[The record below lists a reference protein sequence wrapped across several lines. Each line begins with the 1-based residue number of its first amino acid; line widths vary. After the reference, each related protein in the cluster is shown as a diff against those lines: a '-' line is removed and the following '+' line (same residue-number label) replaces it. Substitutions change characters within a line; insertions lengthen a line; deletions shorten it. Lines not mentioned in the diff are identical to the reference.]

1 MKQRTSHKRRGFISM
16 LWMPLTLYLVLL
28 VSAFVVLTL
37 HDTHNVWNA
46 MDETLDFAVA
56 RLEQYSNAMSN
67 DRAKSEIRLLDKTA
81 EISSRIAETGQVT
94 DGQLDQYAYAQRLT
108 GIVILD
114 ADMNAVVQTTIDGD
128 TAAVLQSILQ
138 KPTVREIVDYPVKA
152 YMTRTQVGDRTV
164 DFAAVAREDAPG
176 LVVAYAEREE
186 EDASDMKLE
195 TLFSGFT
202 FEMEGAVTVSDGKT
216 IIASSSAEIIGRD
229 VRALEANNIPHAQ
242 WDESGRLHIADGMT
256 AWSGKRTAFE
266 NYSVYAMFP
275 DLAVYNSRNT
285 ILLYGT
291 LIYMATWLCFAW
303 LRAQQ
308 SRRALERN
316 SEQARIISAISE
328 IYCFTFLVNV
338 QRGTVRIIKH
348 PVERLMKMDCTWSMN
363 EVVQMQAAQN
373 VAPDFREAFISYCD
387 LTTLPLRL
395 KENPN
400 LTLEFRDPTDKVYLM
415 TTLPQNYDRRGRLE
429 SVLMVTQDVTAE
441 KERERDYQLQLEK
454 TAEDAERANI
464 AKTDFLRRMSHDIR
478 TPINGIRGMVE
489 ISRRY
494 AGDEAKQEECR
505 EKIMTTSGFLLDLVN
520 DVLNMNK
527 LESGAVTLEEKP
539 FNLRQ
544 MISEIVTTVEGQA
557 WRENVQVSCKTLA
570 WNHENLIGSPMH
582 LHQVLQNV
590 VGNAVKYNRP
600 GGSVTISCEEKG
612 FDGTTAMFLFT
623 CTDTG
628 RGMSAAFQQHAFEAF
643 AQEESGAR
651 TAYKGTGLGLPIAKE
666 LAEQMG
672 GEIRFESELGVGTTF
687 YITLPFR
694 VDPNPPEAESAKPE
708 QAASIKGAHVLL
720 VEDNELNMEISQYIL
735 EAAGVIVDQAWN
747 GQEAV
752 RRFSESEPGTFDC
765 ILMDVMMP
773 LMDGLE
779 ATRTI
784 RAMQRPDAA
793 TIPIVAMTANTFS
806 EDEQRSR
813 EAGMNLFLNKPVDSE
828 KMLQTVLECLK
839 MGGKMLC
846 ENLDKNADR
855 V

>member
-1 MKQRTSHKRRGFISM
+1 M
-16 LWMPLTLYLVLL
+16 LWMPLTLYLVLF
-28 VSAFVVLTL
+28 VSAFVVLTW
-37 HDTHNVWNA
+37 HDTCNA
-46 MDETLDFAVA
+46 SKTMDETLDFAVA
-56 RLEQYSNAMSN
+56 RLEKYYNAMSN

-81 EISSRIAETGQVT
+81 ELSSRIAETGMIT
-94 DGQLDQYAYAQRLT
+94 NEQLDRYAYAQRLT

-128 TAAVLQSILQ
+128 AAAALHAMLQ

-152 YMTRTQVGDRTV
+152 YMTRMQVGDRTV

-202 FEMEGAVTVSDGKT
+202 FAMNGTVTVSDGKT
-216 IIASSSAEIIGRD
+216 IIASSSAEIVGRNVKKIEED
-229 VRALEANNIPHAQ
+229 SIPHAQ
-242 WDESGRLHIADGMT
+242 WDESGRLHIVDGMT

-275 DLAVYNSRNT
+275 DHAVYYSRNT
-285 ILLYGT
+285 TLLYDT
-291 LIYMATWLCFAW
+291 LIYMVTWLCFAW

-308 SRRALERN
+308 SRRALEKN

-348 PVERLMKMDCTWSMN
+348 PVEQLMKMDRTWSMN

-387 LTTLPLRL
+387 LTTLAQRL

-400 LTLEFRDPTDKVYLM
+400 LTLEFRDPKEKVYLM

-441 KERERDYQLQLEK
+441 KERERDYQLQLKK

-464 AKTDFLRRMSHDIR
+464 VKTDFLRRMSHDIR

-494 AGDEAKQEECR
+494 VGDEAKQEECR

-539 FNLRQ
+539 FNLRR
-544 MISEIVTTVEGQA
+544 MIREIVTTVEGQA
-557 WRENVQVSCKTLA
+557 WHENVQVSCKTLA

-612 FDGTTAMFLFT
+612 FDGTTATFLFT

-813 EAGMNLFLNKPVDSE
+813 EAGMNLFLNKPVDSG

-839 MGGKMLC
+839 MGG
-846 ENLDKNADR
+846 ENAL
-855 V
+855 

>member
-28 VSAFVVLTL
+28 VSAFVVLTW
-37 HDTHNVWNA
+37 HDTHNVWKA

-67 DRAKSEIRLLDKTA
+67 DRAKSEIRLLDKTT

-128 TAAVLQSILQ
+128 TAAVLQSILK

-229 VRALEANNIPHAQ
+229 VRELEADNIPHAL
-242 WDESGRLHIADGMT
+242 WDEAGRLHIADGMT

-275 DLAVYNSRNT
+275 DHAVYNSRNT

-291 LIYMATWLCFAW
+291 LIYMAIWLCFAW

-387 LTTLPLRL
+387 LTTLPQRL

-400 LTLEFRDPTDKVYLM
+400 LTLEFRDPKDKVYLM

-544 MISEIVTTVEGQA
+544 MIREIVTTVEGQA

-570 WNHENLIGSPMH
+570 WNHEDLIGSPMH

-612 FDGTTAMFLFT
+612 FDGTTATFLFT

-752 RRFSESEPGTFDC
+752 HRFSESEPGTFDC

-813 EAGMNLFLNKPVDSE
+813 EAGMNLFLNKPVESE

-839 MGGKMLC
+839 MGGK
-846 ENLDKNADR
+846 NAL
-855 V
+855 

>member
-1 MKQRTSHKRRGFISM
+1 M
-16 LWMPLTLYLVLL
+16 
-28 VSAFVVLTL
+28 
-37 HDTHNVWNA
+37 
-46 MDETLDFAVA
+46 
-56 RLEQYSNAMSN
+56 
-67 DRAKSEIRLLDKTA
+67 
-81 EISSRIAETGQVT
+81 
-94 DGQLDQYAYAQRLT
+94 
-108 GIVILD
+108 
-114 ADMNAVVQTTIDGD
+114 
-128 TAAVLQSILQ
+128 
-138 KPTVREIVDYPVKA
+138 
-152 YMTRTQVGDRTV
+152 
-164 DFAAVAREDAPG
+164 
-176 LVVAYAEREE
+176 
-186 EDASDMKLE
+186 
-195 TLFSGFT
+195 
-202 FEMEGAVTVSDGKT
+202 
-216 IIASSSAEIIGRD
+216 
-229 VRALEANNIPHAQ
+229 
-242 WDESGRLHIADGMT
+242 
-256 AWSGKRTAFE
+256 
-266 NYSVYAMFP
+266 
-275 DLAVYNSRNT
+275 
-285 ILLYGT
+285 
-291 LIYMATWLCFAW
+291 
-303 LRAQQ
+303 
-308 SRRALERN
+308 
-316 SEQARIISAISE
+316 
-328 IYCFTFLVNV
+328 
-338 QRGTVRIIKH
+338 
-348 PVERLMKMDCTWSMN
+348 
-363 EVVQMQAAQN
+363 
-373 VAPDFREAFISYCD
+373 
-387 LTTLPLRL
+387 

-400 LTLEFRDPTDKVYLM
+400 LTLEFRDPKEKVYLM

-441 KERERDYQLQLEK
+441 KERERDYQLQLKK

-464 AKTDFLRRMSHDIR
+464 VKTDFLRRMSHDIR

-494 AGDEAKQEECR
+494 VGDEAKQEECR
-505 EKIMTTSGFLLDLVN
+505 EKIMTASGFLLDLVN

-544 MISEIVTTVEGQA
+544 MVSEIVTMVEGQA
-557 WRENVQVSCKTLA
+557 WHENVQVSCKTLA

-590 VGNAVKYNRP
+590 VGNAVKYNCP

-612 FDGTTAMFLFT
+612 FDGTTATFLFT

-735 EAAGVIVDQAWN
+735 EAAGAIVDQAWN

-813 EAGMNLFLNKPVDSE
+813 EAGMNLFLNKPVESE

-839 MGGKMLC
+839 MGGK
-846 ENLDKNADR
+846 NAL
-855 V
+855 

>member
-1 MKQRTSHKRRGFISM
+1 M
-16 LWMPLTLYLVLL
+16 LWMPLTLYLVML
-28 VSAFVVLTL
+28 VTSFVVLTW
-37 HDTHNVWNA
+37 HDTRNVWQA
-46 MDETLDFAVA
+46 MDATLDFALA
-56 RLEQYSNAMSN
+56 RLEQYFNAMSN
-67 DRAKSEIRLLDKTA
+67 ERAKSEIRLLDKTA
-81 EISSRIAETGQVT
+81 ELNSRIAETGMIT
-94 DGQLDQYAYAQRLT
+94 NEQLDRYAYAQRLT

-128 TAAVLQSILQ
+128 TAAALHSMLQ

-152 YMTRTQVGDRTV
+152 YMTRTQVGSRTV

-176 LVVAYAEREE
+176 LVVAYAEGEE
-186 EDASDMKLE
+186 EDESDMKLE

-202 FEMEGAVTVSDGKT
+202 FAMNGTVTVSDGKT
-216 IIASSSAEIIGRD
+216 IIASNSAEIVGRNVKKIEED
-229 VRALEANNIPHAQ
+229 SIPHAQ
-242 WDESGRLHIADGMT
+242 WDESGRLHIVDGMT

-291 LIYMATWLCFAW
+291 LIYMGIWLCFAW

-308 SRRALERN
+308 SRRALEKN

-348 PVERLMKMDCTWSMN
+348 PVEKLMKMDCTWSMN

-387 LTTLPLRL
+387 LTTLAQRL

-400 LTLEFRDPTDKVYLM
+400 LTLEFRDPKEKVYLM

-441 KERERDYQLQLEK
+441 KERERDYQLQLKK

-464 AKTDFLRRMSHDIR
+464 VKTDFLRRMSHDIR

-494 AGDEAKQEECR
+494 VGDEAKQEECR
-505 EKIMTTSGFLLDLVN
+505 EKIMTASGFLLDLVN

-544 MISEIVTTVEGQA
+544 MVSEIVTMVEGQA
-557 WRENVQVSCKTLA
+557 WHENVQVSCKTLA

-590 VGNAVKYNRP
+590 VGNAVKYNCP

-612 FDGTTAMFLFT
+612 FDGTTETFLFT
-623 CTDTG
+623 CADTG

-666 LAEQMG
+666 LVEQMG
-672 GEIRFESELGVGTTF
+672 GKIHFESELGVGTTF

-694 VDPNPPEAESAKPE
+694 VDPNPPKAESAKPE
-708 QAASIKGAHVLL
+708 QAVSIKGAHILL

-735 EAAGVIVDQAWN
+735 EGAGAIVAQAWN
-747 GQEAV
+747 GKEAV

-765 ILMDVMMP
+765 ILMMP

-813 EAGMNLFLNKPVDSE
+813 EAGMNLFLNKPVDSG

-839 MGGKMLC
+839 MGG
-846 ENLDKNADR
+846 ENAL
-855 V
+855 

>member
-1 MKQRTSHKRRGFISM
+1 M
-16 LWMPLTLYLVLL
+16 LWMPLTLYLVMIAT
-28 VSAFVVLTL
+28 SFVVLTW
-37 HDTHNVWNA
+37 HDTRNVWNA

-56 RLEQYSNAMSN
+56 RLEQYYNAMSN
-67 DRAKSEIRLLDKTA
+67 ERAKSEIRLLDKTA
-81 EISSRIAETGQVT
+81 ELSSRIGETGLAT
-94 DGQLDQYAYAQRLT
+94 NGQLDKYAYAQRLT

-128 TAAVLQSILQ
+128 TAAVLQSILK

-176 LVVAYAEREE
+176 LVVAYAESEE
-186 EDASDMKLE
+186 EDESDMKLE

-202 FEMEGAVTVSDGKT
+202 FEMDGTVAVSDGKT
-216 IIASSSAEIIGRD
+216 IIASNSAEIVGRD
-229 VRALEANNIPHAQ
+229 VKKIEEGSISHAQ
-242 WDESGRLHIADGMT
+242 RDESGRLHIVDGMT
-256 AWSGKRTAFE
+256 AWSGKRTAFV

-285 ILLYGT
+285 ILLYDT
-291 LIYMATWLCFAW
+291 LLYMVTWLCFAW

-328 IYCFTFLVNV
+328 IYRFTFLVNV

-387 LTTLPLRL
+387 LTTLPQRL

-400 LTLEFRDPTDKVYLM
+400 LTLEFRDPKDKVYLM

-570 WNHENLIGSPMH
+570 WNHEDLIGSPMH

-600 GGSVTISCEEKG
+600 GGSVAISCEEKG
-612 FDGTTAMFLFT
+612 FDGTTATFLFT

-708 QAASIKGAHVLL
+708 QAASVKGTHVLL

-735 EAAGVIVDQAWN
+735 EAAGAIVDQAWN

-839 MGGKMLC
+839 MGGK
-846 ENLDKNADR
+846 NAL
-855 V
+855 

>member
-28 VSAFVVLTL
+28 VSAFVVLTW

-81 EISSRIAETGQVT
+81 ELSSRIRETGLAT
-94 DGQLDQYAYAQRLT
+94 NGQLDKYAYAQRLT

-128 TAAVLQSILQ
+128 TAAVLQSILK

-152 YMTRTQVGDRTV
+152 YMTRTLVGDRTV

-216 IIASSSAEIIGRD
+216 IIASSSAEIVGCN
-229 VRALEANNIPHAQ
+229 VRKLEADNIPHAQ

-275 DLAVYNSRNT
+275 DHAVYNSRNT

-291 LIYMATWLCFAW
+291 LIYMAIWLCFAW

-328 IYCFTFLVNV
+328 IYRFTFLVNV

-387 LTTLPLRL
+387 LTTLPQRL

-400 LTLEFRDPTDKVYLM
+400 LTLEFRDPKDKVYLM

-539 FNLRQ
+539 FNLRR
-544 MISEIVTTVEGQA
+544 MIREIVTTVEGQA
-557 WRENVQVSCKTLA
+557 WCENVQVSCKTLA

-612 FDGTTAMFLFT
+612 FDGTTATFLFT

-813 EAGMNLFLNKPVDSE
+813 EAGMNLFLNKPVESE

-839 MGGKMLC
+839 MGGK
-846 ENLDKNADR
+846 NAL
-855 V
+855 

>member
-1 MKQRTSHKRRGFISM
+1 MKKSAAYFGLFTFGNRIRLREWNWKMESGANTKEVLTPKNVYRFLTDNLPGLYPHGVIPVAERKG
-16 LWMPLTLYLVLL
+16 LTLVKFWAQVLDGIIPPEWHASL
-28 VSAFVVLTL
+28 FGGTQRSRRLSDMMNRTGVQPLPPKL
-37 HDTHNVWNA
+37 QQEMNA
-46 MDETLDFAVA
+46 LLSGETL
-56 RLEQYSNAMSN
+56 
-67 DRAKSEIRLLDKTA
+67 IRL
-81 EISSRIAETGQVT
+81 
-94 DGQLDQYAYAQRLT
+94 
-108 GIVILD
+108 
-114 ADMNAVVQTTIDGD
+114 
-128 TAAVLQSILQ
+128 
-138 KPTVREIVDYPVKA
+138 
-152 YMTRTQVGDRTV
+152 
-164 DFAAVAREDAPG
+164 
-176 LVVAYAEREE
+176 
-186 EDASDMKLE
+186 
-195 TLFSGFT
+195 
-202 FEMEGAVTVSDGKT
+202 
-216 IIASSSAEIIGRD
+216 
-229 VRALEANNIPHAQ
+229 
-242 WDESGRLHIADGMT
+242 
-256 AWSGKRTAFE
+256 
-266 NYSVYAMFP
+266 
-275 DLAVYNSRNT
+275 
-285 ILLYGT
+285 
-291 LIYMATWLCFAW
+291 
-303 LRAQQ
+303 
-308 SRRALERN
+308 
-316 SEQARIISAISE
+316 
-328 IYCFTFLVNV
+328 
-338 QRGTVRIIKH
+338 
-348 PVERLMKMDCTWSMN
+348 
-363 EVVQMQAAQN
+363 VQMQAAQN

-387 LTTLPLRL
+387 LTTLAQRL

-400 LTLEFRDPTDKVYLM
+400 LTLEFRDPKEKVYLM

-441 KERERDYQLQLEK
+441 KERERDYQLQLKK

-464 AKTDFLRRMSHDIR
+464 VKTDFLRRMSHDIR

-494 AGDEAKQEECR
+494 VGDEAKQEECR
-505 EKIMTTSGFLLDLVN
+505 EKIMTASGFLLDLVN

-544 MISEIVTTVEGQA
+544 MVSEIVTMVEGQA
-557 WRENVQVSCKTLA
+557 WHENVQVSCKTLA

-590 VGNAVKYNRP
+590 VGNAVKYNCP

-612 FDGTTAMFLFT
+612 FDGTTATFLFT
-623 CTDTG
+623 CADTG

-666 LAEQMG
+666 LVEQMG
-672 GEIRFESELGVGTTF
+672 GKIHFESELGVGTTF

-708 QAASIKGAHVLL
+708 QAASIKGAHILL

-735 EAAGVIVDQAWN
+735 EGAGAIVAQAWN
-747 GQEAV
+747 GKEAV

-813 EAGMNLFLNKPVDSE
+813 EAGMNLFLNKPVDSV

-839 MGGKMLC
+839 MGG
-846 ENLDKNADR
+846 ENAL
-855 V
+855 

>member
-1 MKQRTSHKRRGFISM
+1 
-16 LWMPLTLYLVLL
+16 
-28 VSAFVVLTL
+28 
-37 HDTHNVWNA
+37 
-46 MDETLDFAVA
+46 
-56 RLEQYSNAMSN
+56 MSN
-67 DRAKSEIRLLDKTA
+67 ERAKSEIRLLDKTA
-81 EISSRIAETGQVT
+81 ELAARIAEAGVITNE
-94 DGQLDQYAYAQRLT
+94 QLDQYAYAQRLT

-128 TAAVLQSILQ
+128 TAAALHSMLQ

-152 YMTRTQVGDRTV
+152 YMTRTQVGSRTV
-164 DFAAVAREDAPG
+164 DFAAVA
-176 LVVAYAEREE
+176 REE

-202 FEMEGAVTVSDGKT
+202 FAMNGTVTVSDGKT
-216 IIASSSAEIIGRD
+216 IIASNSAEIVGHD
-229 VRALEANNIPHAQ
+229 VKKIEEGSIPHAQ
-242 WDESGRLHIADGMT
+242 WDESGRLHIVDGMT
-256 AWSGKRTAFE
+256 AWSGKRTGFE
-266 NYSVYAMFP
+266 NYSVYAMLP

-291 LIYMATWLCFAW
+291 LIYMGIWLCFAW

-308 SRRALERN
+308 SRRALEKN

-348 PVERLMKMDCTWSMN
+348 PMEQLMKMDRTWSMN

-373 VAPDFREAFISYCD
+373 VAPDFRD
-387 LTTLPLRL
+387 P
-395 KENPN
+395 KE
-400 LTLEFRDPTDKVYLM
+400 KVYLM

-441 KERERDYQLQLEK
+441 KERERDYQLQLKK

-464 AKTDFLRRMSHDIR
+464 VKTDFLRRMSHDIR

-494 AGDEAKQEECR
+494 VGDEAKQEECR
-505 EKIMTTSGFLLDLVN
+505 EKIMTASGFLLDLVN

-544 MISEIVTTVEGQA
+544 MVSEIVTMVEGQA
-557 WRENVQVSCKTLA
+557 WHENVQVSCKTLA

-590 VGNAVKYNRP
+590 VGNAVKYNCP

-612 FDGTTAMFLFT
+612 FDGTTATFLFT
-623 CTDTG
+623 CADTG

-666 LAEQMG
+666 LVEQMG
-672 GEIRFESELGVGTTF
+672 GKIHFESELGVGTTF

-694 VDPNPPEAESAKPE
+694 VDPNPPKAESAKPE
-708 QAASIKGAHVLL
+708 QAASIKGAHILL

-735 EAAGVIVDQAWN
+735 EGAGAIVAQAWN
-747 GQEAV
+747 GKEAV

-839 MGGKMLC
+839 MGGR
-846 ENLDKNADR
+846 NAL
-855 V
+855 

>member
-28 VSAFVVLTL
+28 VSAFVVLTW

-67 DRAKSEIRLLDKTA
+67 DRAKSEIRLLDKTT
-81 EISSRIAETGQVT
+81 ELSSRIAETGQVT

-128 TAAVLQSILQ
+128 TAAVLQSILK

-202 FEMEGAVTVSDGKT
+202 FEMDGTVTVSDGKT
-216 IIASSSAEIIGRD
+216 IIASSSAEIVGCN
-229 VRALEANNIPHAQ
+229 VRKLEADNIPHAQ

-291 LIYMATWLCFAW
+291 LIYMVTWLCFAW

-348 PVERLMKMDCTWSMN
+348 PVERLMKLDCTWSMN

-387 LTTLPLRL
+387 LTTLPQRL

-400 LTLEFRDPTDKVYLM
+400 LTLEFRDPKDKVYLM

-539 FNLRQ
+539 FNLHRI
-544 MISEIVTTVEGQA
+544 ISEIVTTVEGQA

-612 FDGTTAMFLFT
+612 FDGTTATFLFT

-752 RRFSESEPGTFDC
+752 RRFSESELGTFDC

-839 MGGKMLC
+839 MGGK
-846 ENLDKNADR
+846 NAL
-855 V
+855 

>member
-28 VSAFVVLTL
+28 VSAFVVLTW
-37 HDTHNVWNA
+37 HDTHNVWKA

-128 TAAVLQSILQ
+128 TAAVLQSILK

-176 LVVAYAEREE
+176 LVVAYADREE

-229 VRALEANNIPHAQ
+229 VRELEADNIPHAL

-291 LIYMATWLCFAW
+291 LIYMVTWLCFAW

-387 LTTLPLRL
+387 LTTLPQRL

-415 TTLPQNYDRRGRLE
+415 TTLPQNYDRRGLLE

-544 MISEIVTTVEGQA
+544 MIGEIVTTVEGQA

-612 FDGTTAMFLFT
+612 FDGTTATFLFT

-735 EAAGVIVDQAWN
+735 EAAGAIVDQAWN

-784 RAMQRPDAA
+784 RTMQRPDAA

-839 MGGKMLC
+839 MGGK
-846 ENLDKNADR
+846 NAL
-855 V
+855 

>member
-28 VSAFVVLTL
+28 VSAFVVLTW

-81 EISSRIAETGQVT
+81 ELSSRIAETGLVA
-94 DGQLDQYAYAQRLT
+94 DEQLDQYAYAQRLT

-128 TAAVLQSILQ
+128 TAAVLQSILK

-229 VRALEANNIPHAQ
+229 VRALESNNIPHAQ

-275 DLAVYNSRNT
+275 DHAVYYSRNT
-285 ILLYGT
+285 ILLYDT
-291 LIYMATWLCFAW
+291 LIYMVTWLCFAW

-387 LTTLPLRL
+387 LTTLPQRLR
-395 KENPN
+395 ENPN
-400 LTLEFRDPTDKVYLM
+400 LTLEFRDPKDKVYLM

-464 AKTDFLRRMSHDIR
+464 AKTDFLRRMSHDLR

-544 MISEIVTTVEGQA
+544 MIREIVTTVEGQA

-612 FDGTTAMFLFT
+612 FDGTTATFLFT

-666 LAEQMG
+666 LAEHMG

-839 MGGKMLC
+839 MGGK
-846 ENLDKNADR
+846 NAL
-855 V
+855 

>member
-28 VSAFVVLTL
+28 VLAFVVLTW

-67 DRAKSEIRLLDKTA
+67 DRAKSEIRLLDKTT

-114 ADMNAVVQTTIDGD
+114 AEMNAVVQTTIDGD
-128 TAAVLQSILQ
+128 TAAVLQSILK

-202 FEMEGAVTVSDGKT
+202 FELEGAVTVSDGKT

-229 VRALEANNIPHAQ
+229 VRELEANNIPHAL

-275 DLAVYNSRNT
+275 DHAVYNSRNT

-291 LIYMATWLCFAW
+291 LIYMVTWLCFAW

-387 LTTLPLRL
+387 LTTLPQRL

-400 LTLEFRDPTDKVYLM
+400 LTLEFRDPKDKVYLM

-570 WNHENLIGSPMH
+570 WNHEDLIGSPMH

-612 FDGTTAMFLFT
+612 FDGTTATFLFT

-839 MGGKMLC
+839 MGGK
-846 ENLDKNADR
+846 NAL
-855 V
+855 

>member
-28 VSAFVVLTL
+28 VSAFVVLTW
-37 HDTHNVWNA
+37 HDTHNVWKA

-81 EISSRIAETGQVT
+81 ELSSRIRETGLVT
-94 DGQLDQYAYAQRLT
+94 NGQLDQYAYAQRLT

-114 ADMNAVVQTTIDGD
+114 ADMNAVAQTTIDGD
-128 TAAVLQSILQ
+128 TAAVLQSILK

-176 LVVAYAEREE
+176 LVVAYADREE

-202 FEMEGAVTVSDGKT
+202 FELDGAVTVSDGKT

-229 VRALEANNIPHAQ
+229 VRELEADNIPHAL

-275 DLAVYNSRNT
+275 DHAVYNSRNT

-291 LIYMATWLCFAW
+291 LIYMAIWLCFAW

-348 PVERLMKMDCTWSMN
+348 PVERLMKMDSTWSMN

-387 LTTLPLRL
+387 LTTLPQRL

-544 MISEIVTTVEGQA
+544 MIKEIVTTVEGQA

-570 WNHENLIGSPMH
+570 WNHEDLIGSPMH

-612 FDGTTAMFLFT
+612 FDGTTATFLFT

-708 QAASIKGAHVLL
+708 QAASIKGTHVLL

-839 MGGKMLC
+839 MGGK
-846 ENLDKNADR
+846 NAL
-855 V
+855 

>member
-46 MDETLDFAVA
+46 MDETLDFAVT

-229 VRALEANNIPHAQ
+229 VRELEADNIPHAL

-373 VAPDFREAFISYCD
+373 VAPDFREAFISYCN
-387 LTTLPLRL
+387 LTTLPQRL

-400 LTLEFRDPTDKVYLM
+400 LTLEFRDPKDKVYLM

-539 FNLRQ
+539 FNLRR
-544 MISEIVTTVEGQA
+544 MIKEIVTTVEGQA

-612 FDGTTAMFLFT
+612 FDGTTATFLFT

-752 RRFSESEPGTFDC
+752 RRFSESEQGTFDC

-839 MGGKMLC
+839 MGGK
-846 ENLDKNADR
+846 NAL
-855 V
+855 

>member
-1 MKQRTSHKRRGFISM
+1 
-16 LWMPLTLYLVLL
+16 
-28 VSAFVVLTL
+28 
-37 HDTHNVWNA
+37 
-46 MDETLDFAVA
+46 
-56 RLEQYSNAMSN
+56 MSN
-67 DRAKSEIRLLDKTA
+67 ERAKSEIRLLDKTA
-81 EISSRIAETGQVT
+81 ELAARIAEAGVITNE
-94 DGQLDQYAYAQRLT
+94 QLDQYAYAQRLT

-128 TAAVLQSILQ
+128 TAAALHSMLQ

-152 YMTRTQVGDRTV
+152 YMTRTQVGSRTV

-202 FEMEGAVTVSDGKT
+202 FAMNGTVTVSDGKT
-216 IIASSSAEIIGRD
+216 IIASNSAEIVGRN
-229 VRALEANNIPHAQ
+229 VKKIEEGSIPHAQ
-242 WDESGRLHIADGMT
+242 WDESGRLHIVDGMT

-291 LIYMATWLCFAW
+291 LIYMGIWLCFAW

-308 SRRALERN
+308 SRRALEKN

-348 PVERLMKMDCTWSMN
+348 PMEQLMKMDRTWSMN

-373 VAPDFREAFISYCD
+373 VAPDFRD
-387 LTTLPLRL
+387 P
-395 KENPN
+395 KE
-400 LTLEFRDPTDKVYLM
+400 KVYLM

-441 KERERDYQLQLEK
+441 KERERDYQLQLKK

-464 AKTDFLRRMSHDIR
+464 VKTDFLRRMSHDIR

-494 AGDEAKQEECR
+494 VGDEAKQEECR
-505 EKIMTTSGFLLDLVN
+505 EKIMTASGFLLDLVN

-544 MISEIVTTVEGQA
+544 MVSEIVTMVEGQA
-557 WRENVQVSCKTLA
+557 WHENVQVSCKALA

-590 VGNAVKYNRP
+590 VGNAVKYNCP
-600 GGSVTISCEEKG
+600 GGSVTISCEEKS
-612 FDGTTAMFLFT
+612 FDGTTATFLFT
-623 CTDTG
+623 CADTG
-628 RGMSAAFQQHAFEAF
+628 RGMSAAFQQHAFETF

-651 TAYKGTGLGLPIAKE
+651 TAYKGTGLGGCRLPRNLSSRWAAK
-666 LAEQMG
+666 
-672 GEIRFESELGVGTTF
+672 S
-687 YITLPFR
+687 TLR
-694 VDPNPPEAESAKPE
+694 ANWASA
-708 QAASIKGAHVLL
+708 
-720 VEDNELNMEISQYIL
+720 
-735 EAAGVIVDQAWN
+735 
-747 GQEAV
+747 
-752 RRFSESEPGTFDC
+752 
-765 ILMDVMMP
+765 
-773 LMDGLE
+773 
-779 ATRTI
+779 
-784 RAMQRPDAA
+784 
-793 TIPIVAMTANTFS
+793 
-806 EDEQRSR
+806 QRSTSPCR
-813 EAGMNLFLNKPVDSE
+813 SA
-828 KMLQTVLECLK
+828 
-839 MGGKMLC
+839 
-846 ENLDKNADR
+846 
-855 V
+855 

>member
-1 MKQRTSHKRRGFISM
+1 M
-16 LWMPLTLYLVLL
+16 LWMPLTLYLVLF
-28 VSAFVVLTL
+28 VSAFVVLTW
-37 HDTHNVWNA
+37 HDTCNA
-46 MDETLDFAVA
+46 SKTMDETLDFAVA
-56 RLEQYSNAMSN
+56 RLEKYYNAMSN

-81 EISSRIAETGQVT
+81 ELSSRIAETGMIT
-94 DGQLDQYAYAQRLT
+94 NEQLDRYAYAQRLT

-114 ADMNAVVQTTIDGD
+114 ADMNAEVQTTIDGD
-128 TAAVLQSILQ
+128 TAAVLQSILK

-152 YMTRTQVGDRTV
+152 YMTRTQVGSRTV

-176 LVVAYAEREE
+176 LVVAYADREE
-186 EDASDMKLE
+186 EDESDMKLE

-202 FEMEGAVTVSDGKT
+202 FEMDGTVAVSDGKT
-216 IIASSSAEIIGRD
+216 IIASNSAEIVGRNVKKIED
-229 VRALEANNIPHAQ
+229 DSIPHAQ
-242 WDESGRLHIADGMT
+242 WDESGRLHIVDGMT

-275 DLAVYNSRNT
+275 DHAVYYSRNT
-285 ILLYGT
+285 TLLYDT
-291 LIYMATWLCFAW
+291 LIYMVTWLCFAW

-338 QRGTVRIIKH
+338 QRGTVRILKH
-348 PVERLMKMDCTWSMN
+348 PLEQLMKMDCTWSMN

-387 LTTLPLRL
+387 LTTLAQRL

-544 MISEIVTTVEGQA
+544 MIREIVTTVEGQA
-557 WRENVQVSCKTLA
+557 WHENVQVSCKTLA

-612 FDGTTAMFLFT
+612 FDGTTATFLFT

-735 EAAGVIVDQAWN
+735 EGAGAIVAQAWN
-747 GQEAV
+747 GKEAV

-813 EAGMNLFLNKPVDSE
+813 EAGMNLFLNKPVDSG

-839 MGGKMLC
+839 MGGK
-846 ENLDKNADR
+846 NAL
-855 V
+855 

>member
-1 MKQRTSHKRRGFISM
+1 M
-16 LWMPLTLYLVLL
+16 
-28 VSAFVVLTL
+28 
-37 HDTHNVWNA
+37 
-46 MDETLDFAVA
+46 
-56 RLEQYSNAMSN
+56 
-67 DRAKSEIRLLDKTA
+67 
-81 EISSRIAETGQVT
+81 
-94 DGQLDQYAYAQRLT
+94 
-108 GIVILD
+108 
-114 ADMNAVVQTTIDGD
+114 
-128 TAAVLQSILQ
+128 
-138 KPTVREIVDYPVKA
+138 
-152 YMTRTQVGDRTV
+152 
-164 DFAAVAREDAPG
+164 
-176 LVVAYAEREE
+176 
-186 EDASDMKLE
+186 
-195 TLFSGFT
+195 
-202 FEMEGAVTVSDGKT
+202 
-216 IIASSSAEIIGRD
+216 
-229 VRALEANNIPHAQ
+229 
-242 WDESGRLHIADGMT
+242 
-256 AWSGKRTAFE
+256 
-266 NYSVYAMFP
+266 
-275 DLAVYNSRNT
+275 
-285 ILLYGT
+285 
-291 LIYMATWLCFAW
+291 
-303 LRAQQ
+303 
-308 SRRALERN
+308 
-316 SEQARIISAISE
+316 
-328 IYCFTFLVNV
+328 
-338 QRGTVRIIKH
+338 
-348 PVERLMKMDCTWSMN
+348 
-363 EVVQMQAAQN
+363 
-373 VAPDFREAFISYCD
+373 
-387 LTTLPLRL
+387 

-400 LTLEFRDPTDKVYLM
+400 LTLEFRDPKEKVYLM

-441 KERERDYQLQLEK
+441 KERERDYQLQLKK

-464 AKTDFLRRMSHDIR
+464 VKTDFLRRMSHDIR

-494 AGDEAKQEECR
+494 VGDEAKQEECR
-505 EKIMTTSGFLLDLVN
+505 EKIMTASGFLLDLVN

-544 MISEIVTTVEGQA
+544 MVSEIVTMVEGQA
-557 WRENVQVSCKTLA
+557 WHENVQVSCKTLA

-590 VGNAVKYNRP
+590 VGNAVKYNCP

-612 FDGTTAMFLFT
+612 FDGTTATFLFT
-623 CTDTG
+623 CADTG

-666 LAEQMG
+666 LVEQMG
-672 GEIRFESELGVGTTF
+672 GKIYFESELGVGTTF

-694 VDPNPPEAESAKPE
+694 VDPNPPKAESAKPE
-708 QAASIKGAHVLL
+708 QAASIKGAHILL

-735 EAAGVIVDQAWN
+735 EGAGAIVAQAWN
-747 GQEAV
+747 GKEAV

-813 EAGMNLFLNKPVDSE
+813 EAGMNLFLNKPVDSG

-839 MGGKMLC
+839 MGG
-846 ENLDKNADR
+846 ENAL
-855 V
+855 

>member
-1 MKQRTSHKRRGFISM
+1 
-16 LWMPLTLYLVLL
+16 
-28 VSAFVVLTL
+28 
-37 HDTHNVWNA
+37 
-46 MDETLDFAVA
+46 
-56 RLEQYSNAMSN
+56 MSN
-67 DRAKSEIRLLDKTA
+67 ERAKSEIRLLDKTA
-81 EISSRIAETGQVT
+81 ELAARIAEAGVITNE
-94 DGQLDQYAYAQRLT
+94 QLDQYAYAQRLT

-114 ADMNAVVQTTIDGD
+114 ADMNAVVQTTINGD
-128 TAAVLQSILQ
+128 TSAALHSMLQ

-152 YMTRTQVGDRTV
+152 YMTRTQVGSRTV
-164 DFAAVAREDAPG
+164 DFAAVA
-176 LVVAYAEREE
+176 REE

-202 FEMEGAVTVSDGKT
+202 FEMDGTVTVSDGKT
-216 IIASSSAEIIGRD
+216 IIASNSAEIVGHD
-229 VRALEANNIPHAQ
+229 VKKIEEGSIPHAQ
-242 WDESGRLHIADGMT
+242 WDESGRLHIVDGMT

-291 LIYMATWLCFAW
+291 LIYMGIWLCFAW

-308 SRRALERN
+308 SRRALEKN

-348 PVERLMKMDCTWSMN
+348 PMEQLMKMDRTWSMN

-373 VAPDFREAFISYCD
+373 VAPDFRD
-387 LTTLPLRL
+387 P
-395 KENPN
+395 KE
-400 LTLEFRDPTDKVYLM
+400 KVYLM

-441 KERERDYQLQLEK
+441 KERERDYQLQLKK

-464 AKTDFLRRMSHDIR
+464 VKTDFLRRMSHDIR

-494 AGDEAKQEECR
+494 VGDEAKQEECR
-505 EKIMTTSGFLLDLVN
+505 EKIMTASGFLLDLVN

-544 MISEIVTTVEGQA
+544 MVSEIVTMVEGQA
-557 WRENVQVSCKTLA
+557 WHENVQVSCKALA

-590 VGNAVKYNRP
+590 VGNAVKYNCP
-600 GGSVTISCEEKG
+600 GGSVTISCEEKS
-612 FDGTTAMFLFT
+612 FDGTTATFLFT
-623 CTDTG
+623 CADTG

-651 TAYKGTGLGLPIAKE
+651 TAYKGTGLRLPIAKE
-666 LAEQMG
+666 LVEQMG
-672 GEIRFESELGVGTTF
+672 GKIHFESELGVGTTF

-694 VDPNPPEAESAKPE
+694 VDPNPPKAESAKPE
-708 QAASIKGAHVLL
+708 QATSIKGAHILL

-735 EAAGVIVDQAWN
+735 EGAGAIVAQAWN

-752 RRFSESEPGTFDC
+752 RRFSESEPGTFD
-765 ILMDVMMP
+765 
-773 LMDGLE
+773 
-779 ATRTI
+779 
-784 RAMQRPDAA
+784 
-793 TIPIVAMTANTFS
+793 
-806 EDEQRSR
+806 
-813 EAGMNLFLNKPVDSE
+813 
-828 KMLQTVLECLK
+828 
-839 MGGKMLC
+839 
-846 ENLDKNADR
+846 
-855 V
+855 

>member
-28 VSAFVVLTL
+28 VSAFVVLTW
-37 HDTHNVWNA
+37 HDTHNVWKA

-81 EISSRIAETGQVT
+81 ELSSRIAETGQVT

-114 ADMNAVVQTTIDGD
+114 ADMNAEAQTTIDGD
-128 TAAVLQSILQ
+128 TAAVLQSILR

-229 VRALEANNIPHAQ
+229 VRELEADNIPHAL
-242 WDESGRLHIADGMT
+242 WDESGRLHIVDGMT
-256 AWSGKRTAFE
+256 TWSGKRTAFE

-275 DLAVYNSRNT
+275 DHAVYNSRNT

-291 LIYMATWLCFAW
+291 LIYMAIWLCFAW

-308 SRRALERN
+308 SRRVLERN

-387 LTTLPLRL
+387 LTTLPQRL

-544 MISEIVTTVEGQA
+544 MIREIVTTVEGQA
-557 WRENVQVSCKTLA
+557 WHENVQVSCKTLA
-570 WNHENLIGSPMH
+570 WNHEDLIGSPMH

-612 FDGTTAMFLFT
+612 FDGATATFLFT

-708 QAASIKGAHVLL
+708 QAASIEGAHVLL

-839 MGGKMLC
+839 MGGK
-846 ENLDKNADR
+846 NAL
-855 V
+855 

>member
-1 MKQRTSHKRRGFISM
+1 MKQETSHKRHGFISM

-28 VSAFVVLTL
+28 VSAFVVLTW
-37 HDTHNVWNA
+37 HDTRNAWKA

-56 RLEQYSNAMSN
+56 RLEQYYNAMSN
-67 DRAKSEIRLLDKTA
+67 ERAKSEIRLLDKTA
-81 EISSRIAETGQVT
+81 ELNSRIRETGMIT
-94 DGQLDQYAYAQRLT
+94 NEQLDRYAYAQRLT

-128 TAAVLQSILQ
+128 TAAVLQSILK

-186 EDASDMKLE
+186 EDESDMKLE

-202 FEMEGAVTVSDGKT
+202 FEMDGTVAVSDGKT
-216 IIASSSAEIIGRD
+216 IIASNSAEIVGRNVKKIED
-229 VRALEANNIPHAQ
+229 DSILHAQ
-242 WDESGRLHIADGMT
+242 WDESGRLHIVDGMT

-275 DLAVYNSRNT
+275 DHAVYYSRNT
-285 ILLYGT
+285 TLLYDT
-291 LIYMATWLCFAW
+291 LIYMVTWLCFAC

-387 LTTLPLRL
+387 LTTLPQRL

-400 LTLEFRDPTDKVYLM
+400 LTLEFRDPKEKVYLM

-441 KERERDYQLQLEK
+441 KERERDYQLQLKK

-464 AKTDFLRRMSHDIR
+464 VKTDFLRRMSHDIR

-494 AGDEAKQEECR
+494 VGDEAKQEECR

-544 MISEIVTTVEGQA
+544 MVNEIVTTVEGQA

-570 WNHENLIGSPMH
+570 WNHEDLIGSPMH

-600 GGSVTISCEEKG
+600 GGSVVISCEEKG
-612 FDGTTAMFLFT
+612 FDGTTATFLFT

-708 QAASIKGAHVLL
+708 QAASIKGAHILL

-735 EAAGVIVDQAWN
+735 EAAGAIVAQAWN
-747 GQEAV
+747 GKEAV
-752 RRFSESEPGTFDC
+752 RCFSESEPGTFDC

-839 MGGKMLC
+839 MGGR
-846 ENLDKNADR
+846 NAL
-855 V
+855 

>member
-28 VSAFVVLTL
+28 VSAFVVLTW

-46 MDETLDFAVA
+46 MDETLDFAVT

-67 DRAKSEIRLLDKTA
+67 DRAKSEIRLLDKTT

-94 DGQLDQYAYAQRLT
+94 DGQLDRYAYAQRLT

-128 TAAVLQSILQ
+128 TAAVLQSILK

-176 LVVAYAEREE
+176 LVVAYADREE

-202 FEMEGAVTVSDGKT
+202 FEMEGAVTVSDGRT
-216 IIASSSAEIIGRD
+216 IIASSSAEIVGRD
-229 VRALEANNIPHAQ
+229 VRKLEADNIPHAQ

-291 LIYMATWLCFAW
+291 LIYMAIWLCFAW

-387 LTTLPLRL
+387 LTTLPQRL

-400 LTLEFRDPTDKVYLM
+400 LTLEFRDPKDKVYLM

-570 WNHENLIGSPMH
+570 WNHEDLIGSPMH

-600 GGSVTISCEEKG
+600 GGSVAISCEEKG
-612 FDGTTAMFLFT
+612 FDGTTATFLFT

-752 RRFSESEPGTFDC
+752 RRFSESKPGTFDC

-839 MGGKMLC
+839 MGGK
-846 ENLDKNADR
+846 NAL
-855 V
+855 

>member
-1 MKQRTSHKRRGFISM
+1 MKQETSHKRHGFISM
-16 LWMPLTLYLVLL
+16 FWMPLTLYLVML
-28 VSAFVVLTL
+28 VTSFVVLTW
-37 HDTHNVWNA
+37 HDTRNVWEA
-46 MDETLDFAVA
+46 MDVTLDFALA
-56 RLEQYSNAMSN
+56 RLEQYFNAMSN
-67 DRAKSEIRLLDKTA
+67 ERAKSEIRLLDKTSELA
-81 EISSRIAETGQVT
+81 ARIAEAGVITNE
-94 DGQLDQYAYAQRLT
+94 QLDRYAYAQRLT

-128 TAAVLQSILQ
+128 TAAALHSMLQ

-152 YMTRTQVGDRTV
+152 YMTRTQVGSRTV

-186 EDASDMKLE
+186 EDESDMKLE

-202 FEMEGAVTVSDGKT
+202 FAMDGTVTVSDGKT
-216 IIASSSAEIIGRD
+216 IIASSSAEIVGRNVKKIEED
-229 VRALEANNIPHAQ
+229 SIPRVQ
-242 WDESGRLHIADGMT
+242 WDESGRLHIVDGMT

-291 LIYMATWLCFAW
+291 LIYMAIWLCFAW

-387 LTTLPLRL
+387 LTTLAQRL

-400 LTLEFRDPTDKVYLM
+400 LTLEFRDPKDKVYLM

-441 KERERDYQLQLEK
+441 KERERDYQLQLKK

-464 AKTDFLRRMSHDIR
+464 AKTDFLRRMSHDLR

-539 FNLRQ
+539 FNLHRI
-544 MISEIVTTVEGQA
+544 ISEIVTTVEGQA

-612 FDGTTAMFLFT
+612 FDGTTATFLFT

-694 VDPNPPEAESAKPE
+694 VDPNPPEAESANPG

-735 EAAGVIVDQAWN
+735 EAAGVIVAQAWN

-839 MGGKMLC
+839 MGGK
-846 ENLDKNADR
+846 NAL
-855 V
+855 

>member
-28 VSAFVVLTL
+28 VSAFVVLTW
-37 HDTHNVWNA
+37 HDTHNVWKA

-81 EISSRIAETGQVT
+81 ELSSRIKETGLAT
-94 DGQLDQYAYAQRLT
+94 NEQLDKYAYAQRLT

-128 TAAVLQSILQ
+128 TAAVLQSILK

-176 LVVAYAEREE
+176 LVVAYADREE

-216 IIASSSAEIIGRD
+216 IIASSSAEIVGRD
-229 VRALEANNIPHAQ
+229 VRKLEADNIPHAL

-275 DLAVYNSRNT
+275 DHAVYNSRNT

-291 LIYMATWLCFAW
+291 LIYMAIWLCFAW

-387 LTTLPLRL
+387 LTTLPQRL

-400 LTLEFRDPTDKVYLM
+400 LTLEFRDPKDKVYLM

-489 ISRRY
+489 I
-494 AGDEAKQEECR
+494 GDRCPEDMERQADCRKKIWEAS
-505 EKIMTTSGFLLDLVN
+505 TLLLELVN
-520 DVLNMNK
+520 EVLDMGK
-527 LESGAVTLEEKP
+527 LESGEVVLESVPFDLPELMHEITDVLEKQAAE
-539 FNLRQ
+539 RG
-544 MISEIVTTVEGQA
+544 IVLH
-557 WRENVQVSCKTLA
+557 REYGRLPHPRLV
-570 WNHENLIGSPMH
+570 GSP
-582 LHQVLQNV
+582 LHVKRLLMNVLS
-590 VGNAVKYNRP
+590 NAIKYNR
-600 GGSVTISCEEKG
+600 EKG
-612 FDGTTAMFLFT
+612 RVILDCFELSSNGDKVQICFVCA
-623 CTDTG
+623 DTG
-628 RGMSAAFQQHAFEAF
+628 IGMSEEFQKRMFEPF
-643 AQEESGAR
+643 TQENAGAR
-651 TAYKGTGLGLPIAKE
+651 
-666 LAEQMG
+666 
-672 GEIRFESELGVGTTF
+672 
-687 YITLPFR
+687 
-694 VDPNPPEAESAKPE
+694 SA
-708 QAASIKGAHVLL
+708 SL
-720 VEDNELNMEISQYIL
+720 V
-735 EAAGVIVDQAWN
+735 
-747 GQEAV
+747 
-752 RRFSESEPGTFDC
+752 
-765 ILMDVMMP
+765 
-773 LMDGLE
+773 
-779 ATRTI
+779 
-784 RAMQRPDAA
+784 
-793 TIPIVAMTANTFS
+793 
-806 EDEQRSR
+806 
-813 EAGMNLFLNKPVDSE
+813 
-828 KMLQTVLECLK
+828 
-839 MGGKMLC
+839 
-846 ENLDKNADR
+846 
-855 V
+855 

>member
-1 MKQRTSHKRRGFISM
+1 MKRKTSHKRHGFISM
-16 LWMPLTLYLVLL
+16 FWMPLTLYLVML
-28 VSAFVVLTL
+28 VTSFVVLTW
-37 HDTHNVWNA
+37 HDTRNVWEA

-56 RLEQYSNAMSN
+56 RLEQYSNVMSN
-67 DRAKSEIRLLDKTA
+67 DRAMSEIRLLDKTA
-81 EISSRIAETGQVT
+81 ELSSRIAEAGLITNE
-94 DGQLDQYAYAQRLT
+94 QLDQYAYAQRLT

-114 ADMNAVVQTTIDGD
+114 ADMNTVAQTTIDGD
-128 TAAVLQSILQ
+128 TAAALHSMLQ

-152 YMTRTQVGDRTV
+152 YMTRTQVGDV
-164 DFAAVAREDAPG
+164 KEI
-176 LVVAYAEREE
+176 
-186 EDASDMKLE
+186 
-195 TLFSGFT
+195 
-202 FEMEGAVTVSDGKT
+202 EG
-216 IIASSSAEIIGRD
+216 GR
-229 VRALEANNIPHAQ
+229 IPHAQ
-242 WDESGRLHIADGMT
+242 WDESGRLHIVDGLK

-266 NYSVYAMFP
+266 TYSVYAMFP
-275 DLAVYNSRNT
+275 DRAVYNSRNT
-285 ILLYGT
+285 IILYGT
-291 LIYMATWLCFAW
+291 LIYMAIWLCFAW

-348 PVERLMKMDCTWSMN
+348 PIEQLMKRERAWSMN
-363 EVVQMQAAQN
+363 EVVRMQAEHN

-387 LTTLPLRL
+387 LTTLAQRL

-400 LTLEFRDPTDKVYLM
+400 LTLEFRDPKEKVYLM
-415 TTLPQNYDRRGRLE
+415 TALPQNYDRRGRLE

-441 KERERDYQLQLEK
+441 KERERDYQLQLKK

-464 AKTDFLRRMSHDIR
+464 VKTDFLRRMSHDIR

-494 AGDEAKQEECR
+494 VGDEAKQEECR
-505 EKIMTTSGFLLDLVN
+505 EKIMTASGFLLDLVN

-544 MISEIVTTVEGQA
+544 MVSEIVTMVEGQA
-557 WRENVQVSCKTLA
+557 WHENVQVSCKTLA

-590 VGNAVKYNRP
+590 VGNAVKYNCP

-612 FDGTTAMFLFT
+612 FDGTMATFLFT
-623 CTDTG
+623 CADTG

-666 LAEQMG
+666 LVEQMG
-672 GEIRFESELGVGTTF
+672 GKIHFESELGVGTTF

-694 VDPNPPEAESAKPE
+694 VDPNPPKAESAKPE
-708 QAASIKGAHVLL
+708 QAASIKGAHILL

-735 EAAGVIVDQAWN
+735 EGAGAIVAQAWN
-747 GQEAV
+747 GKEAV

-813 EAGMNLFLNKPVDSE
+813 AAGMNLFLNKPIDAQ
-828 KMLQTVLECLK
+828 KMLSTVAQCLK
-839 MGGKMLC
+839 IRQQD
-846 ENLDKNADR
+846 N
-855 V
+855 

>member
-46 MDETLDFAVA
+46 MDETLDFAVT

-128 TAAVLQSILQ
+128 TAAVLQSILK

-216 IIASSSAEIIGRD
+216 IIASSSAEIVGRN
-229 VRALEANNIPHAQ
+229 VRKLEADNIPHAQ
-242 WDESGRLHIADGMT
+242 WDEAGRLHIADGMT

-275 DLAVYNSRNT
+275 DHAVYNSRNT

-291 LIYMATWLCFAW
+291 LIYMAIWLCFAW

-373 VAPDFREAFISYCD
+373 VAPDFREAFINYCD
-387 LTTLPLRL
+387 LTTLPQRL

-539 FNLRQ
+539 FNLRR
-544 MISEIVTTVEGQA
+544 MIKEIVTTVEGQA
-557 WRENVQVSCKTLA
+557 WHENVQVSCKTLA

-612 FDGTTAMFLFT
+612 FDGTTATFLFT

-735 EAAGVIVDQAWN
+735 EAAGAIVDQAWN

-839 MGGKMLC
+839 MGGK
-846 ENLDKNADR
+846 NAL
-855 V
+855 

>member
-1 MKQRTSHKRRGFISM
+1 MKQRTSHKRHGFISM

-28 VSAFVVLTL
+28 VSAFVVLTW
-37 HDTHNVWNA
+37 HDTCNA
-46 MDETLDFAVA
+46 WKTMDETLDFAVA
-56 RLEQYSNAMSN
+56 RLEQYYNAMSN
-67 DRAKSEIRLLDKTA
+67 ERAKSEIRLLDKTA
-81 EISSRIAETGQVT
+81 ELNSRIAETGMIT
-94 DGQLDQYAYAQRLT
+94 NEQLDRYAYAQRLT

-128 TAAVLQSILQ
+128 TAAVLQSILK

-186 EDASDMKLE
+186 EDESDMKLE

-202 FEMEGAVTVSDGKT
+202 FEMDGTVAVSDGKT
-216 IIASSSAEIIGRD
+216 IIASNSAEIVGRNVKKIED
-229 VRALEANNIPHAQ
+229 DSILHAQ
-242 WDESGRLHIADGMT
+242 WDESGRLHIVDGMT

-275 DLAVYNSRNT
+275 DHAVYYSRNT
-285 ILLYGT
+285 TLLYDT
-291 LIYMATWLCFAW
+291 LIYMVTWLCFAC

-348 PVERLMKMDCTWSMN
+348 PVEQLMKMDCTWSMN

-387 LTTLPLRL
+387 LTTLPQRL

-400 LTLEFRDPTDKVYLM
+400 LTLEFRDPKDKVYLM

-464 AKTDFLRRMSHDIR
+464 VKTDFLRRMSHDIR

-494 AGDEAKQEECR
+494 VGDEAKQEECR
-505 EKIMTTSGFLLDLVN
+505 EKIMTASGFLLDLVN

-539 FNLRQ
+539 FNLRR
-544 MISEIVTTVEGQA
+544 MIREIVTTVEGQA

-570 WNHENLIGSPMH
+570 WNHEDLIGSPMH

-600 GGSVTISCEEKG
+600 GGSVAISCEEKG
-612 FDGTTAMFLFT
+612 FDGTTATFLFT

-735 EAAGVIVDQAWN
+735 EAAGAIVAQAWN
-747 GQEAV
+747 GKEAV
-752 RRFSESEPGTFDC
+752 RCFSESEPGTFDC

-839 MGGKMLC
+839 MGGR
-846 ENLDKNADR
+846 NAL
-855 V
+855 

>member
-28 VSAFVVLTL
+28 VSAFVVLTW
-37 HDTHNVWNA
+37 HDTHNVWKA

-81 EISSRIAETGQVT
+81 ELSSRIRETGLVT
-94 DGQLDQYAYAQRLT
+94 NGQLDQYAYAQRLT

-114 ADMNAVVQTTIDGD
+114 ADMNAVAQTTINGD
-128 TAAVLQSILQ
+128 TAAALHSMLQ

-152 YMTRTQVGDRTV
+152 YMTRTQVGSRTV

-202 FEMEGAVTVSDGKT
+202 FAMNGTVTVSDGKT
-216 IIASSSAEIIGRD
+216 IIASNSAEIVGHD
-229 VRALEANNIPHAQ
+229 VKKIEEGSIPRAQ
-242 WDESGRLHIADGMT
+242 WDESGRLHIVDGMT
-256 AWSGKRTAFE
+256 AWSGKRTAFM

-275 DLAVYNSRNT
+275 DHAVYNSRNT

-291 LIYMATWLCFAW
+291 LIYMGIWLCFAW

-348 PVERLMKMDCTWSMN
+348 PVEQLMKMDCTWAMN

-387 LTTLPLRL
+387 LTTLAQRL

-400 LTLEFRDPTDKVYLM
+400 LTLEFRDPKEKVYLM

-464 AKTDFLRRMSHDIR
+464 VKTDFLRRMSHDIR

-494 AGDEAKQEECR
+494 VGDEAKQEECR
-505 EKIMTTSGFLLDLVN
+505 EKIMTASGFLLDLVN

-544 MISEIVTTVEGQA
+544 MVNEIVTMVEGQA
-557 WRENVQVSCKTLA
+557 WHENVQVSCKTLA

-590 VGNAVKYNRP
+590 VGNAVKYNCP

-612 FDGTTAMFLFT
+612 FDGTTATFLFT
-623 CTDTG
+623 CADTG

-666 LAEQMG
+666 LVEQMG
-672 GEIRFESELGVGTTF
+672 GKIHFESELGVGTTF

-694 VDPNPPEAESAKPE
+694 VDPNPPKAESAKPE
-708 QAASIKGAHVLL
+708 QAASIKGAHILL

-735 EAAGVIVDQAWN
+735 EGAGAIVAQAWN
-747 GQEAV
+747 GKEAV

-828 KMLQTVLECLK
+828 KMMQTVLECLK
-839 MGGKMLC
+839 MGGK
-846 ENLDKNADR
+846 NAL
-855 V
+855 

>member
-28 VSAFVVLTL
+28 VSAFVVLTW
-37 HDTHNVWNA
+37 HDTHNVWKA

-81 EISSRIAETGQVT
+81 ELSSRIKETGLAT
-94 DGQLDQYAYAQRLT
+94 NEQLDQYAYAQRLT

-128 TAAVLQSILQ
+128 TAAVLQSILK

-176 LVVAYAEREE
+176 LVVAYADREE

-202 FEMEGAVTVSDGKT
+202 FEVDGTVTVSDGKN
-216 IIASSSAEIIGRD
+216 IIASSSAEIVGRD
-229 VRALEANNIPHAQ
+229 VRELEADNIPHAL

-275 DLAVYNSRNT
+275 DHAVYYFRNT

-291 LIYMATWLCFAW
+291 LIYMVTWLCFAW

-387 LTTLPLRL
+387 LTTLPQRL

-400 LTLEFRDPTDKVYLM
+400 LTLEFRDPKDKVYLM

-441 KERERDYQLQLEK
+441 KERERDYQLQLKK

-505 EKIMTTSGFLLDLVN
+505 EKIMITSGFLLDLVN

-544 MISEIVTTVEGQA
+544 MIREIVTTVEGQA
-557 WRENVQVSCKTLA
+557 WRENVQVSCTTLA

-612 FDGTTAMFLFT
+612 FDGTTATFLFT

-694 VDPNPPEAESAKPE
+694 VDTNPPEAESAKPE

-735 EAAGVIVDQAWN
+735 EAAGAIVDQAWN

-828 KMLQTVLECLK
+828 KMLQTVLACLK
-839 MGGKMLC
+839 MGGK
-846 ENLDKNADR
+846 NAL
-855 V
+855 

>member
-1 MKQRTSHKRRGFISM
+1 M
-16 LWMPLTLYLVLL
+16 LWMPLTLYLVML
-28 VSAFVVLTL
+28 VTSFVVLTW
-37 HDTHNVWNA
+37 HDTRNVWNA
-46 MDETLDFAVA
+46 MDVTLDFAVA
-56 RLEQYSNAMSN
+56 RLEQYFNAMSN
-67 DRAKSEIRLLDKTA
+67 ERAKSEIRLLDKTA
-81 EISSRIAETGQVT
+81 ELNSRIAEAGVITNE
-94 DGQLDQYAYAQRLT
+94 QLDRYAYAQRLT

-128 TAAVLQSILQ
+128 KAAALHSMLQ

-152 YMTRTQVGDRTV
+152 YMTRTQVGSRTV

-202 FEMEGAVTVSDGKT
+202 FAMDGTVTVSDGKT
-216 IIASSSAEIIGRD
+216 IIASNSAEIVGHD
-229 VRALEANNIPHAQ
+229 VKKIEGDSIPRAQ
-242 WDESGRLHIADGMT
+242 WDESGRLHIVDGMT

-291 LIYMATWLCFAW
+291 LIYMGIWLCFAW

-348 PVERLMKMDCTWSMN
+348 PMEQLMKMDRTWSMN

-387 LTTLPLRL
+387 LTTLAQRL

-400 LTLEFRDPTDKVYLM
+400 LTLEFRDPKEKVYLM

-441 KERERDYQLQLEK
+441 KERER
-454 TAEDAERANI
+454 ANI
-464 AKTDFLRRMSHDIR
+464 VKTDFLRRMSHDIR

-494 AGDEAKQEECR
+494 VGDEAKQEECR
-505 EKIMTTSGFLLDLVN
+505 EKIMTASGFLLDLVN

-544 MISEIVTTVEGQA
+544 MVSEIVTMVEGQA
-557 WRENVQVSCKTLA
+557 WHENVQVSCKTLA

-590 VGNAVKYNRP
+590 VGNAVKYNCP

-612 FDGTTAMFLFT
+612 FDGTTATFLFT
-623 CTDTG
+623 CADTG

-666 LAEQMG
+666 LVEQMG
-672 GEIRFESELGVGTTF
+672 GKIHFESELGVGTTF

-708 QAASIKGAHVLL
+708 QAASIKGAHILL

-735 EAAGVIVDQAWN
+735 EGAGAIVAQAWN

-813 EAGMNLFLNKPVDSE
+813 EAGMNLFLNKPVDSG

-839 MGGKMLC
+839 MGG
-846 ENLDKNADR
+846 ENAL
-855 V
+855 

>member
-1 MKQRTSHKRRGFISM
+1 
-16 LWMPLTLYLVLL
+16 
-28 VSAFVVLTL
+28 
-37 HDTHNVWNA
+37 
-46 MDETLDFAVA
+46 
-56 RLEQYSNAMSN
+56 MSN
-67 DRAKSEIRLLDKTA
+67 ERAKSEIRLLDKTA
-81 EISSRIAETGQVT
+81 ELAARIAEAGVITNE
-94 DGQLDQYAYAQRLT
+94 QLDQYAYAQRLT

-128 TAAVLQSILQ
+128 TAAALHSMLQ

-152 YMTRTQVGDRTV
+152 YMTRTQVGSRTV
-164 DFAAVAREDAPG
+164 DFAAVA
-176 LVVAYAEREE
+176 REE

-202 FEMEGAVTVSDGKT
+202 FAMNGTVTVSDGKT
-216 IIASSSAEIIGRD
+216 IIASNSAEIVGHD
-229 VRALEANNIPHAQ
+229 VKKIEEGSIPHAQ
-242 WDESGRLHIADGMT
+242 WDESGRLHIVDGMT

-291 LIYMATWLCFAW
+291 LIYMGIWLCFAW

-348 PVERLMKMDCTWSMN
+348 PMEQLMKMDRTWSMN

-373 VAPDFREAFISYCD
+373 VAPDFRD
-387 LTTLPLRL
+387 P
-395 KENPN
+395 KE
-400 LTLEFRDPTDKVYLM
+400 KVYLM

-441 KERERDYQLQLEK
+441 KERERDYQLQLKK

-464 AKTDFLRRMSHDIR
+464 VKTDFLRRMSRDIR

-494 AGDEAKQEECR
+494 VGDEAKQEECR
-505 EKIMTTSGFLLDLVN
+505 EKIMTASGFLLDLVN

-544 MISEIVTTVEGQA
+544 MVSEIVTMVEGQA
-557 WRENVQVSCKTLA
+557 WHENVQVSCKALA

-590 VGNAVKYNRP
+590 VGNAVKYNCP

-612 FDGTTAMFLFT
+612 FDGTTATFLFT
-623 CTDTG
+623 CADTG

-666 LAEQMG
+666 LVEQMG
-672 GEIRFESELGVGTTF
+672 GKIHFESELGVGTTF

-694 VDPNPPEAESAKPE
+694 VDPNPPKAESAKPE
-708 QAASIKGAHVLL
+708 QAASIKGAHILL

-735 EAAGVIVDQAWN
+735 EGAGAIVAQAWN
-747 GQEAV
+747 GKEAV

-813 EAGMNLFLNKPVDSE
+813 EAGMNLFLNKPVDSV

-839 MGGKMLC
+839 MSGR
-846 ENLDKNADR
+846 NAL
-855 V
+855 